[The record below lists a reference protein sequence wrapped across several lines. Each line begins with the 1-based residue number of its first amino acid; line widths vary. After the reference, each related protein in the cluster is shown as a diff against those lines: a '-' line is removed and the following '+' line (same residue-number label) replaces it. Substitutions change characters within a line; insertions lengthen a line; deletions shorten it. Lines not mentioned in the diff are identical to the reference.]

1 MRFLYFVFFYSGVLD
16 AAAFPCVTFTPYTPR
31 LPRPDTA
38 TCTPG
43 AQLDERGGREG
54 GGARWYSVQVQRTQ
68 SSELARAL
76 RAPLAHMRLEAA
88 TPTYTMHIQ
97 PPPPHDGF
105 LAGLDLHSEVSDCDG
120 P

>member
-1 MRFLYFVFFYSGVLD
+1 MPQRSLVSRSPPTHRAYRVRTLQH
-16 AAAFPCVTFTPYTPR
+16 AP
-31 LPRPDTA
+31 LE
-38 TCTPG
+38 
-43 AQLDERGGREG
+43 LDERGGREG